1 MTLDRTGRGHCL
13 VGEVDG
19 RIIATVTW
27 YGPGGGSGCDWYRR
41 PDVAIFGQLAV
52 SPNEQGRGIGSR
64 LIAEV
69 ERRSKQAGATELALD
84 TAEPAQHLVD
94 YYGRRGYRFVEHAQW
109 TGKTYRSVIM
119 SKRLEPLKPEP

>member
-1 MTLDRTGRGHCL
+1 
-13 VGEVDG
+13 
-19 RIIATVTW
+19 
-27 YGPGGGSGCDWYRR
+27 
-41 PDVAIFGQLAV
+41 V